1 MIPRPDLLIY
11 NTRLATIA
19 SGRALDIVPNGTVAV
34 SGGRIT
40 WVGPTADCPVA
51 VRDAASQQ
59 IDAEG
64 RLLTPG
70 LIDCHTHLVFEGN
83 RAREFEMR
91 LEGASYED
99 VARAGGGILS
109 SVRATRNAV
118 PDALF
123 ESSLPRARDLLAD
136 GATTIEIKSG
146 YALEAAG
153 ERRMLEVARRIGSS
167 LGITVR
173 TTFLGAHA
181 LPPEFQG
188 RPDAFVEAVIDMMP
202 GLMDAGLIDAVDAFG
217 ERIGF
222 TPAQVIRVFDAARGL
237 GLPVKLHADQ
247 LSDQNGAEL
256 AARYGALSADHL
268 EYTSAAGV
276 HAMARAGTVAV
287 MLPGSYYALRETR
300 LPPIDAFR
308 EAGVPMAIAT
318 DLNPGTSPLRSVRL
332 AMNLAATLFRLT
344 PAECLLGATAHAA
357 RALGLSG
364 SKGRILAG
372 YDADLVLWD
381 TDEPAELSYWI
392 GGRFAR
398 TVLVGGNP
406 YISPQ
411 RS

>member
-1 MIPRPDLLIY
+1 MIPRPDLLIC
-11 NTRLATIA
+11 NTRLATIS
-19 SGRALDIVPNGTVAV
+19 SGRALDLVPNGTVAV

-99 VARAGGGILS
+99 IARSGGGILS
-109 SVRATRNAV
+109 SVRATRNAAS
-118 PDALF
+118 DALF

-256 AARYGALSADHL
+256 AARYRALSADHL

-364 SKGRILAG
+364 SKGRIVAG

-392 GGRFAR
+392 GGRLAR

-406 YISPQ
+406 YIAPQ

>member
-11 NTRLATIA
+11 NARLATIA
-19 SGRALDIVPNGTVAV
+19 SGRALDLLANGAVAM
-34 SGGRIT
+34 SGGQIT
-40 WVGPTADCPVA
+40 WVGPTVDCPA
-51 VRDAASQQ
+51 SARDSSSQQ

-91 LEGASYED
+91 LEGARYED
-99 VARAGGGILS
+99 IARAGGGILS
-109 SVRATRNAV
+109 SVRATRNASH
-118 PDALF
+118 DALL
-123 ESSLPRARDLLAD
+123 EASLPRARDLLAD
-136 GATTIEIKSG
+136 GVTTVEIKSG

-153 ERRMLEVARRIGSS
+153 EKRMLEVARRIGSM

-181 LPPEFQG
+181 LPPEFHG
-188 RPDAFVEAVIDMMP
+188 RPDAYVEAVIDMIP
-202 GLMDAGLIDAVDAFG
+202 GLVAEDLIDAVDAFG

-222 TPAQVIRVFDAARGL
+222 TPAQVARVFDAARGF

-268 EYTSAAGV
+268 EYASATGV
-276 HAMARAGTVAV
+276 GALARAGTVAV

-300 LPPIDAFR
+300 LPPVAAFR
-308 EAGVPMAIAT
+308 EAGVPMAVAT
-318 DLNPGTSPLRSVRL
+318 DLNPGTSPVRSLRL

-344 PAECLLGATAHAA
+344 PVECLLGATAHAA
-357 RALGLSG
+357 QALGLAG
-364 SKGRILAG
+364 RKGRVVPG
-372 YDADLVLWD
+372 YDADLVIWD
-381 TDEPAELSYWI
+381 TEQPAELSYWI
-392 GGRFAR
+392 GGRLAR
-398 TVLVGGNP
+398 TIVVAGRPYTGANP
-406 YISPQ
+406 P
-411 RS
+411 